1 MATNTPVTRSPA
13 RYAVIDV
20 GTNSVKFLVAERAGD
35 GRWVTIRDRADV
47 TRLGEGLAQSG
58 DISPAATGRTADA
71 IAAMVADAQAD
82 GALAIAAVGTAAFRI
97 ASNRDA
103 VVAAIAERTGIR
115 VEVVSG
121 EEESRL
127 AYLAV
132 KAGVGLSEG
141 ALAVFDTGG
150 GSTQLTF
157 GHGDRVDERFS
168 VNVGAVRYTERFGLA
183 GAVDDATLRGDPGGD
198 LQPTSHASTAARRWT
213 RWWRWAAPSP
223 TSRR

>member
-1 MATNTPVTRSPA
+1 M
-13 RYAVIDV
+13 
-20 GTNSVKFLVAERAGD
+20 
-35 GRWVTIRDRADV
+35 
-47 TRLGEGLAQSG
+47 
-58 DISPAATGRTADA
+58 RTADA
-71 IAAMVADAQAD
+71 IAAMVADAHAD

-103 VVAAIAERTGIR
+103 VVAAIAERTGVR

-132 KAGVGLSEG
+132 GAGVGLGEG

-157 GHGDRVDERFS
+157 GHG
-168 VNVGAVRYTERFGLA
+168 N
-183 GAVDDATLRGDPGGD
+183 RG
-198 LQPTSHASTAARRWT
+198 
-213 RWWRWAAPSP
+213 
-223 TSRR
+223 